1 MVLGKQKKHENAIS
15 FLDKVLEKE
24 PENNEALFYK
34 ATELSELGRHQDAIL
49 IFDKILKEFPKNGTI
64 IYAKARSKAQLG
76 EDNDALILLA
86 QAISHYGK
94 TIKNWAVK
102 DSSFDKLKGDPK
114 FKTIVK

>member
-1 MVLGKQKKHENAIS
+1 
-15 FLDKVLEKE
+15 LEKE
-24 PENNEALFYK
+24 PDNNEAIFYK
-34 ATELSELGRHQDAIL
+34 ATELSELGRHDEAIV

-76 EDNDALILLA
+76 QNDDALILLA
-86 QAISHYGK
+86 QAISHYGR

-102 DSSFDKLKGDPK
+102 DSSFDKIKGDPR